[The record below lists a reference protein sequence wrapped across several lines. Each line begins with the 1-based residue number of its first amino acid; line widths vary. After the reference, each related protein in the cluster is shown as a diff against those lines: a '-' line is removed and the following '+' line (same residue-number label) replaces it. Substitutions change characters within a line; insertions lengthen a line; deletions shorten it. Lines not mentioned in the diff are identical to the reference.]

1 MSEIFSE
8 NTKGLRGVFSTEGKT
23 TIGHGT
29 TKRKVKKQLYVFAE
43 EQEDGRIVLRSL
55 NDKFLPAGDSTT
67 ISKKDLLKF
76 YLPEPSMYVNKVF
89 PILRTLSRTVSKGEE
104 HLRRGETFSAE
115 YEFKNALRLDE
126 NHIRATFGLGLSYL
140 QQGDTKKGEIVFRR
154 LVKLDGA
161 FERKHK
167 HLFNEFGIQ
176 LRKSKLYHQALQYY
190 FRAYKLSCQDENL
203 LYNIARTLCEI
214 NRLKSALFFL
224 NKALVLNPLFEEAE
238 SLSRYVKEALQDSE
252 LDLY

>member
-1 MSEIFSE
+1 MNEISME
-8 NTKGLRGVFSTEGKT
+8 DSKGLRGVFSTEGKM

-43 EQEDGRIVLRSL
+43 EQEDGRIALRPL
-55 NDKFLPAGDSTT
+55 NDKFLPAGNATT
-67 ISKKDLLKF
+67 ISKGELLKS

-89 PILRTLSRTVSKGEE
+89 PILRTLSRTVAKGEE

-140 QQGDTKKGEIVFRR
+140 QQGDTRKGEIVFRR

-161 FERKHK
+161 FEKKHK

-176 LRKSKLYHQALQYY
+176 LRKGKLYPQALQYY
-190 FRAYKLSCQDENL
+190 FRAYRLSRQDENL
-203 LYNIARTLCEI
+203 LYNIARTLCET

-224 NKALVLNPLFEEAE
+224 NKAMELNPDFSEAE
-238 SLSRYVKEALQDSE
+238 SLAKYVSEALQDSE